1 MENDTSGKLNKSHSS
16 NFNLSKTIIR
26 WTCYQGYRMTCA
38 SDIILS
44 DMIVYMYVANTIAS
58 KCTKQMI
65 MDGVEIDQQC

>member
-1 MENDTSGKLNKSHSS
+1 
-16 NFNLSKTIIR
+16 
-26 WTCYQGYRMTCA
+26 MTCA